1 MNKKVVKYAVSAAL
15 AVVLLYLSFRGV
27 KWDEFMSALKCCH
40 WWWVVAAMLAGVA
53 SFWFRALRWKGLLA
67 PIDSSTSSKTVFN
80 AVNIGL
86 FTNLILPRVG
96 EFIRC
101 GVITRNSAPAED
113 GKQHLASYDKVLGTV
128 VMERSWD
135 ILTLIL
141 ILCTV
146 MVTMWSRFGG
156 FVEEKILQP
165 FAGRFN
171 ADVWWLFA
179 GLVLLCAAGVLAV
192 WKLRNRSKVISALF
206 GFVKG
211 LWQGVVS
218 CFRMKRWWVFLIY
231 TALIWLMYWLM
242 SWTILRSLSGVD
254 VSALSL
260 DFSAAVSRLSE
271 LGPSDALFLMLVG
284 SLSSLVPVPGGF
296 GAFHYI
302 VATALASVYGI
313 PFPVGIIF
321 ATLSH
326 ESQTIAVLLCG
337 AGSYVSE
344 SMS

>member
-1 MNKKVVKYAVSAAL
+1 MLPLVVGSCRNACRCGF
-15 AVVLLYLSFRGV
+15 LLVQGI
-27 KWDEFMSALKCCH
+27 EME
-40 WWWVVAAMLAGVA
+40 G
-53 SFWFRALRWKGLLA
+53 
-67 PIDSSTSSKTVFN
+67 SSRSYRFFHFFQTVFN

-135 ILTLIL
+135 VLTLML

-171 ADVWWLFA
+171 ADVWWIFA
-179 GLVLLCAAGVLAV
+179 GLVLLCVAGVLVV

-218 CFRMKRWWVFLIY
+218 CFKMKRWWVFLIY

-242 SWTILRSLSGVD
+242 SWTILMSLSSVD

-260 DFSAAVSRLSE
+260 DFRRQSRVCLNSGR
-271 LGPSDALFLMLVG
+271 L
-284 SLSSLVPVPGGF
+284 
-296 GAFHYI
+296 
-302 VATALASVYGI
+302 
-313 PFPVGIIF
+313 
-321 ATLSH
+321 TLCS
-326 ESQTIAVLLCG
+326 
-337 AGSYVSE
+337 
-344 SMS
+344 